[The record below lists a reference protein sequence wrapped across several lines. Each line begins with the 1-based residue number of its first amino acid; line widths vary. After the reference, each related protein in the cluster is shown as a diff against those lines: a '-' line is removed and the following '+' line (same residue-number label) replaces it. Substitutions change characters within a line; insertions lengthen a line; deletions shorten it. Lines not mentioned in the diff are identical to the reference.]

1 MQKVIALIL
10 AVCLWLV
17 VAPSAHAE
25 FKFSTLTPCGDSPAF
40 QERLQ
45 AEVDSYTARLE
56 KFAPNSPQYK
66 YLEAKIAATEARFN
80 NYANSSLLCGEDGL
94 PHLISDGRWDHAGE
108 FIIPS
113 LLFLYIA
120 GWIGWVGRDYL
131 RAIRQDTDT
140 ATEKEIIIDTALAI
154 KFMLSG
160 FLWPLAAIK
169 EFTTGELLAKDEEI
183 SVSPR

>member
-10 AVCLWLV
+10 TVCIWLSIAPAVQ
-17 VAPSAHAE
+17 AE
-25 FKFSTLTPCGDSPAF
+25 FEFSALTPCGESAAF

-45 AEVDSYTARLE
+45 SEVDGYTARLD

-66 YLEAKIAATEARFN
+66 YLEAKIIATEARFN

-113 LLFLYIA
+113 ILFLYIA
-120 GWIGWVGRDYL
+120 GWIGWVGRAYL
-131 RAIRQDTDT
+131 IAVRQDQST
-140 ATEKEIIIDTALAI
+140 ATEKEIVIDTSMAI
-154 KFMLSG
+154 KFMLGG
-160 FLWPLAAIK
+160 FLWPLAAVK
-169 EFTTGELLAKDEEI
+169 EFTSGELVANDNEVP
-183 SVSPR
+183 VSPR

>member
-1 MQKVIALIL
+1 MAKVIALIL
-10 AVCLWLV
+10 TVCLWLAIV
-17 VAPSAHAE
+17 PAVHADFQFSA
-25 FKFSTLTPCGDSPAF
+25 LTPCGDSPAF

-45 AEVDSYTARLE
+45 SEVDGYTARLA

-66 YLEAKIAATEARFN
+66 YLEAKIVATEARFN

-108 FIIPS
+108 FVIPS

-120 GWIGWVGRDYL
+120 GWIGWVGRDYI
-131 RAIRQDTDT
+131 RAVRQDES
-140 ATEKEIIIDTALAI
+140 ATEKEIIIDTSLAI

-160 FLWPLAAIK
+160 FLWPLAAFK
-169 EFTTGELLAKDEEI
+169 EFTSGELVANDNEVT
-183 SVSPR
+183 VSPR